1 MLWTPRKTRPGLLR
15 TVLRAAGGHSSG
27 KGSQAIRG
35 QAQTGGRRSG
45 AAVAPSRHEAGVPDG
60 RKQGQ
65 DARARRLRK
74 LLEDDFKSFTSQMA
88 GLEKQW
94 LATQA
99 ALPDVPKADEEE
111 VDEGTEAALALA
123 ERWLREHGAELE

>member
-1 MLWTPRKTRPGLLR
+1 MDTPQDSARPAEDGSEGSRRTQFRKGQSGNPGGKPKQADDGVAPPLLLR
-15 TVLRAAGGHSSG
+15 DMRRVYQTDASKDRTP
-27 KGSQAIRG
+27 
-35 QAQTGGRRSG
+35 AQ
-45 AAVAPSRHEAGVPDG
+45 
-60 RKQGQ
+60 
-65 DARARRLRK
+65 RRLRK

-123 ERWLREHGAELE
+123 ERWLREHGAKSE

>member
-1 MLWTPRKTRPGLLR
+1 MRRVYQTDASKDRTP
-15 TVLRAAGGHSSG
+15 
-27 KGSQAIRG
+27 
-35 QAQTGGRRSG
+35 AQ
-45 AAVAPSRHEAGVPDG
+45 
-60 RKQGQ
+60 
-65 DARARRLRK
+65 RRLRK

-123 ERWLREHGAELE
+123 ERWLREHGAKSE